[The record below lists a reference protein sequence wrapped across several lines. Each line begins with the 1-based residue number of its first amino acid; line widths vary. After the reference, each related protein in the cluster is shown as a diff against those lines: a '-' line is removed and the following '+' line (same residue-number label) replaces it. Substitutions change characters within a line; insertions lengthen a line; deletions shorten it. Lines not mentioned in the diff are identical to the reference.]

1 MFGEKSCTI
10 AYILG
15 TQISHSFH
23 FGGLKDFFFPV
34 GTLLHFLMYS
44 T

>member
-1 MFGEKSCTI
+1 MFEGKSCTI

-15 TQISHSFH
+15 TRIFIVSI
-23 FGGLKDFFFPV
+23 FGGFKDFFFLFETV
-34 GTLLHFLMYS
+34 LYFLMYS